1 MSPDAKAI
9 AEAGAS
15 VPIRVIPDLPA
26 PLTIILF

>member
-1 MSPDAKAI
+1 MAPDAKAI

-15 VPIRVIPDLPA
+15 ILIRVIPDLPA